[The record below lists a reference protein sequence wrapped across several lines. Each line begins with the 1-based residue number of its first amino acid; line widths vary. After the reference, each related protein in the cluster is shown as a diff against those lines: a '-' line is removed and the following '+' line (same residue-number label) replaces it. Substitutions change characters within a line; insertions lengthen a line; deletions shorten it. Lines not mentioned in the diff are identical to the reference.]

1 MRSHV
6 QRHGGTCIEVTNYER
21 LEPQKFMRAITGIYD
36 VTGYVRPEGTE
47 HVVLICWE
55 AVR

>member
-1 MRSHV
+1 
-6 QRHGGTCIEVTNYER
+6 VTNYER